1 MAHESNDPTEKSWS
15 QRLSPVDKLI
25 IVLCVVGVVMM
36 TYLVLDASGITL
48 FDGHAAEVIA
58 DSWSTEATIGLIVA
72 FVVAIVVGFF
82 IWLLAQATVSNPH
95 DDEIEDTYTQDM
107 VAE

>member
-1 MAHESNDPTEKSWS
+1 MAHESNASTEKSRS
-15 QRLSPVDKLI
+15 QRLTPVDKLI

-48 FDGHAAEVIA
+48 FDGHAAEVI
-58 DSWSTEATIGLIVA
+58 SGFWSTEATIGLIVA

-82 IWLLAQATVSNPH
+82 IWLLAQATVSNPN